1 MGTEKLKIKL
11 ELFATMWDKP
21 PHVKILLDG
30 NSHFEGDI
38 KGSEDEPDIIEFEN
52 ELTEGNEYELTIER
66 SGKTKTQTVIND
78 KGDILKDQLLNIKRI
93 EIDEIDIGA
102 LVYDGEYTPIY
113 PEPWATQQRES
124 GQDLKD
130 SFKNVTKMGFNGT
143 WRFKFTSPFY
153 MWLLENLY

>member
-11 ELFATMWDKP
+11 QLFATMRDKP